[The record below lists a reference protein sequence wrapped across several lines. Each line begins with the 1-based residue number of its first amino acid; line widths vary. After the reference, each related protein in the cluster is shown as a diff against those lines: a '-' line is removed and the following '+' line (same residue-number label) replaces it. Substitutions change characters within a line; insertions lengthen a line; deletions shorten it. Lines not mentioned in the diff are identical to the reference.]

1 MGEGAD
7 QTTQQQGEILERVNS
22 RRHLQG
28 RVQRVLGR
36 RGRAL
41 QALVVVE
48 LEFGAAFADER
59 AVRDGG
65 GVLDVGDGTSRL
77 LEKQGDLFE
86 REPVGVDREDVPPMS
101 WTMMRAVL
109 HGEKRAVSTVHGALP
124 VEKARS
130 EGRTRRGS
138 TSAEGGIDFVSER
151 STCEAERRRGP
162 KCTQPIEA
170 RATAARTNRHER
182 DVSCLLECPG
192 LERDTHS

>member
-48 LEFGAAFADER
+48 LEFGAAFAGER

-86 REPVGVDREDVPPMS
+86 REPVGVDREDVPPDE
-101 WTMMRAVL
+101 L
-109 HGEKRAVSTVHGALP
+109 DHDEGGAARR
-124 VEKARS
+124 EAGGQHRARS
-130 EGRTRRGS
+130 S
-138 TSAEGGIDFVSER
+138 TG
-151 STCEAERRRGP
+151 
-162 KCTQPIEA
+162 
-170 RATAARTNRHER
+170 
-182 DVSCLLECPG
+182 
-192 LERDTHS
+192 